1 MSAFPGFP
9 AFFEALWGYGPF
21 PWQTML
27 ADRIAG
33 GRWPQAL
40 DLPTAAGKTACIDAA
55 VYALAFQADKL
66 VAERTAPRRIWFV
79 VDRRIVVDEAFER
92 ASAIANK
99 LIEATGGP
107 LKQIADRLLMLSG
120 TTRPLAVA
128 RLRGGILHDDNWGR
142 LPSQPA
148 VITSTVD
155 QLGSRLLFRG
165 YGRSNLTASI
175 FAGLAAHDSLIL
187 LDEAHCSVP
196 FMQTLRAVENFR
208 GEAWAE
214 APISTPFAFA
224 MLSATLPPAD
234 DDRKVDRFPGVDRD
248 RALDHPVLRKRMS
261 ARKPATLVSVRVKE
275 ERGENCD
282 PLVTNAADQ
291 AWSYVADCGKS
302 RVAVIVNRV
311 DTAKNIFDNLNKRA
325 ISKPQNVEAE
335 TLAENSISDK
345 KFDVVLMT
353 GRIRP
358 YERDRSVERW
368 KPFLKASSPK
378 QPDKPIILVSTQ
390 CIEVG
395 ADFSFDALVTEAAS
409 LDALRQRFGRLNR
422 MGAPGDAP
430 ATILI
435 RDRDA
440 RGGQSD
446 PIYGTAIAKCWRL
459 LNKYPPSP
467 TDREATKCAN
477 FGIDLLDELLSDID
491 PAELRECFVRPPN
504 APVLLPAYL
513 DLLCQ
518 TAPTPAIEP
527 DISLFLHGKEK
538 SSPEARVV
546 WRADLTSDRRQNW
559 KEAVALCPPTSG
571 EMLSVPLYRLRAGLA
586 NREAESQ
593 EIGDVES
600 AGYGDGAADGSGD
613 IGQSRHFLIWQGRDQ
628 SEVSNE
634 PQKIKPN
641 DIVIMPA
648 EYGMGTLGQSH
659 PIEAM
664 GGDRLDLW
672 ELSWMAAGKP
682 PALRLSH
689 RVFGPWLDNP
699 LIKDLIDLAEN
710 PALER
715 DRIKA
720 AIYALPRRRR
730 ITDDTPS
737 LPNWLLKLVYRV
749 RHVRAR
755 GFEDHPDGG
764 VVLFSKASASNKNSE
779 HDLFA
784 DNDDLAS
791 SWTPD
796 DRSDVTLADH
806 SVWVK
811 RAVEKIASRCLPQE
825 FFDPLCRAAY
835 WHDVGKL
842 DERFQLVLRQGDEI
856 ASGVGEPLAK
866 SAFMPT
872 SPERREAIREAAGL
886 PKGFRHEL
894 LSFQLVERHAGLSAN
909 EHATDLVLH
918 LIASHHGHARPFA
931 PVVPDQ
937 DLPAVSGRHDGI
949 VIALDAVDRKRF
961 VEPHSIGSDI
971 SDRFW
976 RLSRRYGW
984 WGLAYLEA
992 VLRLADWYGSAHV
1005 VEDSLLQAALPQQTQ
1020 QEIDAQAV
1028 TAEDGTLIL
1037 TGLDGGNPLGFLAAL
1052 GTLWV
1057 LHQGIYPQARLSW
1070 RRMVTWQPVLTGISR
1085 SDRNPCEAIATVL
1098 RGLSVTDEVEDKRKQ
1113 AQSAFEAAKK
1123 VLKDK
1128 RNNIKKRGLRGKERK
1143 EAFEAEIT
1151 PLELEVHCKRETWLE
1166 ALKKAVP
1173 SPELALGQRIDCTS
1187 DEFREFAISFLENS
1201 GVSRRAPLDYLAA
1214 FASDAN
1220 VDEYGHLA
1228 ATPFCFITGSG
1239 HQYFLDTVRQLM
1251 KEATPERV
1259 HSALFKPWTYSDEK
1273 LSLRWDPIEDR
1284 RYALMDRDP
1293 TASDNKSRT
1302 VWMANLLA
1310 YRALALF
1317 SSAPGRRG
1325 LETTGWSTGGQ
1336 SFTWPIWENPINL
1349 DTIRSLMLLSDLGIK
1364 APSRSTLRDRR
1375 VAAVFR
1381 SPRIKVGSG
1390 ANFKINFG
1398 PVRGI

>member
-1 MSAFPGFP
+1 MTSLPSFP

-27 ADRIAG
+27 ADRITR

-55 VYALAFQADKL
+55 IYALAFQADKP

-99 LIEATGGP
+99 LMEATGGP
-107 LKQIADRLLMLSG
+107 LKEIADRLLMLSG

-128 RLRGGILHDDNWGR
+128 RLRGGILRDDNWGR

-165 YGRSNLTASI
+165 YGRSNLTASV

-196 FMQTLRAVENFR
+196 FMQTLRAIENFR
-208 GEAWAE
+208 GKAWAE
-214 APISTPFAFA
+214 TPITTPFAFA
-224 MLSATLPPAD
+224 MLSATPPPEISDEAI
-234 DDRKVDRFPGVDRD
+234 FPGADRD
-248 RALDHPVLRKRMS
+248 RALDHPILHDRMS
-261 ARKPATLVSVRVKE
+261 ASKPAALVSVPAKGKH
-275 ERGENCD
+275 GESGD
-282 PLVTNAADQ
+282 PLVTKAADQ
-291 AWSYVADCGKS
+291 AWSYVADSGKA

-311 DTAKNIFDNLNKRA
+311 DTAKNIFDDLSKRA
-325 ISKPQNVEAE
+325 ISKTQNVEAE
-335 TLAENSISDK
+335 TQAKNSVSDQ
-345 KFDVVLMT
+345 KFDVVLLT

-358 YERDRSVERW
+358 YERDRLVERW

-440 RGGQSD
+440 REEQSD
-446 PIYGTAIAKCWRL
+446 PIYGAAVSHCWRL
-459 LNKYPPSP
+459 LDKIASNSAIGEK
-467 TDREATKCAN
+467 DKCID
-477 FGIDLLDELLSDID
+477 FGIDALDRVLADID
-491 PAELRECFVRPPN
+491 DLSPYLAPRPD

-518 TAPTPAIEP
+518 TAPTPAVEP
-527 DISLFLHGKEK
+527 DINLFLHGKEK
-538 SSPEARVV
+538 SSPETRVV
-546 WRADLTSDRRQNW
+546 WRADLTLDRRQIW
-559 KEAVALCPPTSG
+559 KEAVALCPPVSG
-571 EMLSVPLYRLRAGLA
+571 EMLSVPLYRLHAWLA
-586 NREAESQ
+586 NREAESK
-593 EIGDVES
+593 EIGDVEG
-600 AGYGDGAADGSGD
+600 AGYDDGAADGTGD
-613 IGQSRHFLIWQGRDQ
+613 NGRSRHFLVWRGRDQ
-628 SEVSNE
+628 SEVSHQQ
-634 PQKIKPN
+634 QKIKPN
-641 DIVIMPA
+641 DVIVVPAAYGIPTAGQSVPA
-648 EYGMGTLGQSH
+648 EALG
-659 PIEAM
+659 EA
-664 GGDRLDLW
+664 GIDLW
-672 ELSWMAAGKP
+672 EPSWIAGGKP
-682 PALRLSH
+682 PALRLDR
-689 RVFGPWLDNP
+689 RVFETWLEIP
-699 LIKDLIDLAEN
+699 PVRDLIDLAED
-710 PALER
+710 PSGER
-715 DRIKA
+715 EGLHE
-720 AIYALPRRRR
+720 AIDAVLTYEPDGEGSPRLPE
-730 ITDDTPS
+730 
-737 LPNWLLKLVYRV
+737 WLLGLLKRV
-749 RHVRAR
+749 RNGRV
-755 GFEDHPDGG
+755 ENHPAGG
-764 VVLFSKASASNKNSE
+764 VVLFAKASASNRNSE

-784 DNDDLAS
+784 DDDDLAS
-791 SWTPD
+791 SWMPD
-796 DRSDVTLADH
+796 DRSEVTLADH
-806 SVWVK
+806 SAWVK

-825 FFDPLCRAAY
+825 FLDPLRQAAY

-842 DERFQLVLRQGDEI
+842 DKRFQLILRQGDEI
-856 ASGVGEPLAK
+856 ANDLGEPLAK
-866 SAFMPT
+866 SAFVPT
-872 SPERREAIREAAGL
+872 SPARWEAIREAASL
-886 PKGFRHEL
+886 PKGFRHEF
-894 LSFQLVERHAGLSAN
+894 LSFQLVERYAALSAG
-909 EHATDLVLH
+909 EHAADLVLH
-918 LIASHHGHARPFA
+918 LVASHHGHARPFA
-931 PVVPDQ
+931 PVAPDP
-937 DLPAVSGRHDGI
+937 DPPAVSGRHDGI
-949 VIALDAVDRKRF
+949 VIALDAADRKRF
-961 VEPHSIGSDI
+961 VEPHSIGSGI

-976 RLSRRYGW
+976 RLTRRYGW

-1005 VEDSLLQAALPQQTQ
+1005 VEDSLLQAALPQQTR
-1020 QEIDAQAV
+1020 QEIDAPAV
-1028 TAEDGTLIL
+1028 KAEDGTLIL

-1052 GTLWV
+1052 GTLLV
-1057 LHQGIYPQARLSW
+1057 LHQGIYPQARLGW

-1085 SDRNPCEAIATVL
+1085 SDGNPCEAIAAVL
-1098 RGLSVTDEVEDKRKQ
+1098 RGLSVTDEAEDRRKQ
-1113 AQSAFEAAKK
+1113 AQSAFDAARK

-1128 RNNIKKRGLRGKERK
+1128 RNEIKKRGLRGKERK
-1143 EAFEAEIT
+1143 EAFEAEIV
-1151 PLELEVHCKRETWLE
+1151 PLELEFHRKREAWLE
-1166 ALKKAVP
+1166 ALKGAVP

-1187 DEFREFAISFLENS
+1187 DEYREFAMSFLEN
-1201 GVSRRAPLDYLAA
+1201 GGAVRRAPLDHLAA
-1214 FASDAN
+1214 FASDAD
-1220 VDEYGHLA
+1220 VDEYGRLT

-1251 KEATPERV
+1251 KEVTPERI
-1259 HSALFKPWTYSDEK
+1259 HSTLFEPWTYSDEK

-1325 LETTGWSTGGQ
+1325 LETTGWSTGGR
-1336 SFTWPIWENPINL
+1336 SFTWPVWENPIKL
-1349 DTIRSLMLLSDLGIK
+1349 DTIRSLMLLSDLGTE
-1364 APSRSTLRDRR
+1364 ASNRSTLRDRR
-1375 VAAVFR
+1375 VAAIFR

-1398 PVRGI
+1398 PVRGV